1 MKYSVSEGPYYVTK
15 GHAGVLGALG
25 GVNTNEKLQ
34 VLNEDH
40 EVINNLY
47 ATGNN
52 VSGISYGTYQD
63 VEGVG
68 LGFSL
73 TSGRLA
79 GIQAARNA
87 GYEVEDDTTALTETG
102 KETMQT
108 ATERGMNGYLESH

>member
-1 MKYSVSEGPYYVTK
+1 MKIMKSSRIFMQRVITFLVSLMVHIRMFK
-15 GHAGVLGALG
+15 
-25 GVNTNEKLQ
+25 
-34 VLNEDH
+34 
-40 EVINNLY
+40 
-47 ATGNN
+47 
-52 VSGISYGTYQD
+52 
-63 VEGVG
+63 GVG

-108 ATERGMNGYLESH
+108 ATERGMDGNLENH

>member
-1 MKYSVSEGPYYVTK
+1 M
-15 GHAGVLGALG
+15 
-25 GVNTNEKLQ
+25 NTNEKLQ

-108 ATERGMNGYLESH
+108 ATERGMDGNLENH

>member
-1 MKYSVSEGPYYVTK
+1 M
-15 GHAGVLGALG
+15 
-25 GVNTNEKLQ
+25 NTNEKLQ

-40 EVINNLY
+40 EVIKNLY

-79 GIQAARNA
+79 GIQAARNDA
-87 GYEVEDDTTALTETG
+87 DSYRTWHEWKFRKSLI
-102 KETMQT
+102 
-108 ATERGMNGYLESH
+108 L

>member
-1 MKYSVSEGPYYVTK
+1 MVIPFSVCEEYITGIPHRNYVS
-15 GHAGVLGALG
+15 GV
-25 GVNTNEKLQ
+25 V
-34 VLNEDH
+34 VH
-40 EVINNLY
+40 

-108 ATERGMNGYLESH
+108 ATERGMNGNLESH